1 MAITRSQQA
10 KQLLALGGRIGLQE
24 GGGIEQRL
32 EQLGG
37 DVTSAEQMLQ
47 GINQRLKT
55 AESSLGSG
63 GGLGGLPG
71 MPTDLGIFGGVRPVD
86 MGGVPQPIPPQA
98 NLPDRLIPA
107 QPNDPKLF
115 GYDPRGIFNVQDAF
129 SAAQQAA
136 QEQRKSGFAG
146 KVKLPGEMS
155 FEDFSNLY
163 DQGRL
168 QPLRAAGS
176 DSLTFPNLESLG
188 KPVDAIPMRGG
199 PQMMRSSGIPAAG
212 YADGGMLV
220 KPGFGGKRQGYKGG
234 QDMGAGSSGMGSGQ
248 TGNTGNT
255 GGNREGRRSSQYS
268 SPDRTAVDR
277 GSQFSRN
284 VARQQRITNIE
295 RLIDRPTFGFTDA
308 AKYNI
313 APPGLRAFQG
323 LFTGPKRE
331 FNQPTRQDEGGK
343 DMPLWMQLGYNSE
356 AEYNAAMGRGVA
368 TSTPVESDPP
378 VNLNRMAYRLMAEG
392 GVAMDDEPRQAYGL
406 GSIVK
411 KATRAIKKV
420 AKSDLGKIALLYAA
434 TGGLGNL
441 AQGQGFFT
449 NFTSPTTFLGGA
461 KNIFTKAGA
470 KNILFGGKGASL
482 GGNLGRGAGIIPEF
496 SGLIGKGGQL
506 TGAGALRGLA
516 AVSTLPLL
524 GIGVEDEEEQPET
537 SPYLTAG
544 LDIEGIRANPRAAQG
559 RAFRLQIAEGG
570 STEKEP
576 VAKKVMPLI
585 DMGGKEKD
593 YRETG
598 GFVDMGR
605 MEKADDVPARL
616 SKNELVFTA
625 DAVRNAGDG
634 SVDKGAEVMY
644 NMMKNLEAGGEVS
657 EESQGLE
664 GARKMFKTSQRL
676 EEVL

>member
-1 MAITRSQQA
+1 MAITRAQQA
-10 KQLLALGGRIGLQE
+10 KQ
-24 GGGIEQRL
+24 
-32 EQLGG
+32 
-37 DVTSAEQMLQ
+37 MLQ
-47 GINQRLKT
+47 
-55 AESSLGSG
+55 
-63 GGLGGLPG
+63 
-71 MPTDLGIFGGVRPVD
+71 
-86 MGGVPQPIPPQA
+86 
-98 NLPDRLIPA
+98 
-107 QPNDPKLF
+107 
-115 GYDPRGIFNVQDAF
+115 
-129 SAAQQAA
+129 
-136 QEQRKSGFAG
+136 
-146 KVKLPGEMS
+146 
-155 FEDFSNLY
+155 
-163 DQGRL
+163 
-168 QPLRAAGS
+168 
-176 DSLTFPNLESLG
+176 
-188 KPVDAIPMRGG
+188 
-199 PQMMRSSGIPAAG
+199 
-212 YADGGMLV
+212 DGGMLV

-343 DMPLWMQLGYNSE
+343 DIPLWMQLGYSSE
-356 AEYNAAMGRGVA
+356 AEYNAAMAGGA
-368 TSTPVESDPP
+368 SPSKPAESDPP
-378 VNLNRMAYRLMAEG
+378 VNLNRIAYRLMAEG

-420 AKSDLGKIALLYAA
+420 AKSDIGKLALLYAGTA
-434 TGGLGNL
+434 GLGSLGAGGGFGSLFKLGTYAPGAVKANL
-441 AQGQGFFT
+441 A
-449 NFTSPTTFLGGA
+449 TS
-461 KNIFTKAGA
+461 
-470 KNILFGGKGASL
+470 FGRLKGASL
-482 GGNLGRGAGIIPEF
+482 FKKPFTKTVADFGLDRQMFNAARTAAGTSSGLGIGKVGAGI
-496 SGLIGKGGQL
+496 
-506 TGAGALRGLA
+506 A
-516 AVSTLPLL
+516 AVSALPFLM
-524 GIGVEDEEEQPET
+524 GDEEEEEERELPA
-537 SPYLTAG
+537 YLA
-544 LDIEGIRANPRAAQG
+544 EGIDIPENQ
-559 RAFRLQIAEGG
+559 FRLMAEGG
-570 STEKEP
+570 STEEKEP

-585 DMGGKEKD
+585 DMDGKEKD

-616 SKNELVFTA
+616 SKNEFVFTA

-664 GARKMFKTSQRL
+664 GARQMFKTSQRL